1 MTISITV
8 NYIDSL
14 DLFKEKVEGEKY
26 LLDGEWK
33 PLKSRKQIIEIKNS
47 DPVEYT
53 VHETHRGPII
63 RHMVFKG
70 HIYKMT

>member
-1 MTISITV
+1 MVIGKFPYMTISITV

-33 PLKSRKQIIEIKNS
+33 PLKSRK
-47 DPVEYT
+47 
-53 VHETHRGPII
+53 
-63 RHMVFKG
+63 
-70 HIYKMT
+70 